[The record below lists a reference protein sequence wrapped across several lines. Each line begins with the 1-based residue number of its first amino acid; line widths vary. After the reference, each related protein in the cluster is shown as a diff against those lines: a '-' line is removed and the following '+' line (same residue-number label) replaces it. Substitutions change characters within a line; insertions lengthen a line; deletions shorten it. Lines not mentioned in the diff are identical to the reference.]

1 MAPRISVVI
10 PLYNRA
16 GYIVETL
23 DSIAS
28 QHTQPHEVIV
38 VDDASTD
45 DSMAVVE
52 AYRQRSPLALQ
63 LVSNTRQKGVSG
75 ATNTGMQ
82 LATGELIAL
91 HDSDDLWTPQHLQ
104 QLTQVLAQHSDI
116 DFAFSAFE
124 FFGDSSDV
132 TSNAEHFKAS
142 VKLMMAAAFECTA
155 THTWVSNAALLE
167 SILGIGFVFR
177 CQASLMRRSAIER
190 HHLLFEEALSF
201 TQDSHF
207 MTLAASHG
215 RFAYVDRLG
224 VRVRRHQEN
233 SAPDYYGEKIING
246 YALRAKLLKAE
257 FGHRSLTP
265 AQRKALNQRLWNLQ
279 SQVMWSRSRGQPLGT
294 RLQHCGELLSTVP
307 SVASLKS
314 CIKNLLS
321 TAPRA

>member
-1 MAPRISVVI
+1 MAPRVSVVI

-23 DSIAS
+23 NSIAA
-28 QHTQPHEVIV
+28 QQARPHEVIV

-52 AYRQRSPLALQ
+52 AYRQHSPLPLR
-63 LVSNTRQKGVSG
+63 LVKNTRTKGVSG

-82 LATGELIAL
+82 LASGELIAL
-91 HDSDDLWTPQHLQ
+91 QDSDDLWTPQHLQ
-104 QLTQVLAQHSDI
+104 QLTEVLSQHSDI
-116 DFAFSAFE
+116 DVAFSAFE
-124 FFGDSSDV
+124 FFGDGSDV
-132 TSNAEHFKAS
+132 TANAAHFEAS
-142 VKLMMAAAFECTA
+142 VKLVLAAAFDTA
-155 THTWVSNAALLE
+155 GADLWVSNAALLE
-167 SILGIGFVFR
+167 SVLGIGFVFR
-177 CQASLMRRSAIER
+177 CPASLMRRSLIER
-190 HHLLFEEALSF
+190 HHLLFDEALSY

-215 RFAYVDRLG
+215 RFAYIDRIGL
-224 VRVRRHQEN
+224 RIRRHPEN

-257 FGHRSLTP
+257 FANRTLTP

-279 SQVMWSRSRGQPLGT
+279 SQVMWSRSRGKPLPE
-294 RLQHCGELLSTVP
+294 RLAQCGELLSTVP

-321 TAPRA
+321 NAPRA